1 MDSDNLNDETKDN
14 ILDSDAIQRHIINFL
29 NIISDYSGNPVI
41 HNLKQLNTAKSWMK
55 IAIKQM
61 ENADE
66 SLDSSI
72 RILRRIIIAYYDDPD
87 DAPSWVLEW
96 KSK

>member
-1 MDSDNLNDETKDN
+1 MDSDNLNEETKDN
-14 ILDSDAIQRHIINFL
+14 IPDSDTIQRQIINFL

-41 HNLKQLNTAKSWMK
+41 DNLRQLNTAKSWMK

-72 RILRRIIIAYYDDPD
+72 RILRRIIIAYYDGPD